1 MKNTNKKGFTIV
13 ELVIVIAVIAILAAV
28 LIPTFASIIKK
39 ANLSADQQAI
49 RNMNTIL
56 ATYTDSEK
64 EISDI
69 MAYLRASGFSYEKM
83 ITFSKGFHYCYAKTT
98 NQMYL
103 VDDKNEVIYPEN
115 ADITLAELW
124 SAYGDHATYMV
135 TGITNYYATGTISN
149 QAEFDAAF
157 ANGTFVLDLNDNVC
171 TVNGNT
177 NVTVKNGSIVGSG
190 FANTD
195 GVVIVREIDTDGD
208 DANTKIEKTKIDNV
222 EYITKATYT
231 NVLNPTNVESGAKY
245 TDGAE
250 VTYINCVFTKHV
262 GFYQNQKSLNLTF
275 TECSFINID
284 SFAVTLQPG
293 TSDTELKSN
302 ISTVIFDKC
311 EFINNNRGI
320 NVNGWESTVV
330 DIKDCTFALKTGNA
344 AYNCVQISSYTS
356 DATLASLDIN
366 FTNNKVSSANGVVY
380 FHDEMTGPQALDS
393 FKGVLNFSGNKYAEG
408 VDKIADRG
416 EYESGHFLYDNA
428 AAMNEL
434 ATLIK

>member
-103 VDDKNEVIYPEN
+103 VDNKNEVIYPEN

-171 TVNGNT
+171 TVNGNA

-195 GVVIVREIDTDGD
+195 GAVIVRESDTDGD

-231 NVLNPTNVESGAKY
+231 NVLNPTGVASGAKY

-250 VTYINCVFTKHV
+250 VTYINCVFTIEP
-262 GFYQNQKSLNLTF
+262 GFYQNGHALNLKFENCTF
-275 TECSFINID
+275 VNFGTFGIR
-284 SFAVTLQPG
+284 LQP
-293 TSDTELKSN
+293 SDVSATTP
-302 ISTVIFDKC
+302 STVSVDECKFVNVD
-311 EFINNNRGI
+311 RGFLI
-320 NVNGWESTVV
+320 ESWENTTIT
-330 DIKDCTFALKTGNA
+330 IKNSTFALKTGSS
-344 AYNCVQISSYTS
+344 AYNCIQVAGYKNDTALSG
-356 DATLASLDIN
+356 LKIN
-366 FTNNKVSSANGVVY
+366 FTGNTVSSANGVVY
-380 FHDEMTGPQALDS
+380 FHDLMTGPQALDS

-416 EYESGHFLYDNA
+416 DYKSGHFLYDNA